1 MPKRIVVD
9 DDGIR
14 TEGGPGYPWS
24 EIVSV
29 GICVLVLPPAD
40 QRLRYLDVGHVSG
53 DFLELNE
60 DLDGWPEAV
69 AAIMA
74 RSGRPGPDLD
84 PEPVGGCV
92 EIWPARTVG
101 G

>member
-1 MPKRIVVD
+1 MVD
-9 DDGIR
+9 DDGVR
-14 TEGGPGYPWS
+14 TGGGPGFPWS

-29 GICVLVLPPAD
+29 GLCVLVLPPD
-40 QRLRYLDVGHVSG
+40 GQRFRYLDVSHVSG
-53 DFLELNE
+53 EFLELNE
-60 DLDGWPEAV
+60 DLDGWREAV
-69 AAIMA
+69 AAVVA

-84 PEPVGGCV
+84 AVPADGCV